1 MAFIDRTAHVTRN
14 STGRSRVKGYRMNA
28 IGVDA
33 VVLHQMGFNRGS
45 ATESF
50 DTVTAH
56 FAVLRNGDVLL
67 LHPID
72 EYLHASNG
80 LNARGIAIEFEGAF
94 PSERG
99 RWHRDVPT
107 IQQILPTLAQITAA
121 RKLITGL
128 RNRGTIAHIFAHRQS
143 NGDQKSNCPG
153 PHVWYNVGQYFVNS
167 GLLSDGGRG
176 FTFSRGSRTGMPIPD
191 AWRDPSLKI

>member
-80 LNARGIAIEFEGAF
+80 LNARGA
-94 PSERG
+94 
-99 RWHRDVPT
+99 